1 MLTLERKA
9 EVLSNAAIFASLS
22 PNLLAQV
29 ASRSG
34 EKNVANGTLL
44 FSEGS
49 PGDTIYLIVT
59 GKVEIFRR
67 SAENIVVSLA
77 VLNAGEILGEMAA
90 LGGGIRTASARAAE
104 PTTLLF
110 IKSKALKALISK
122 VPNFGFDVFHIL
134 VARLTDANDRL
145 LAAPSPAMSLGRAVT
160 KRAPVRAPYKEEA
173 AHDLV
178 DCPNCFEQIQPRS
191 TTCDFC
197 GVKLQNV
204 ELTVA
209 CLQCGHSQPPGG
221 NFCRACG
228 VELKTGRL
236 PDRPGKRP
244 CPRCGLTSSGSETIC
259 VVCGTSFDRWPL
271 GVRLQDA
278 AAGVT
283 RTVSAHLGKAFIV
296 ALLAG
301 GGWAWVNRDRIDRQ
315 VQGALHGERIASVR
329 RAADEIIRFLPY
341 RDAASIMA
349 RMTPEAQ
356 ARLRE
361 RGEEELAALWG
372 RQVDTETLTALAIQE
387 VRPGDPGQSE
397 RTLVYL
403 KAEILLPPD
412 GQSAPIDP
420 SGVVG
425 KGLQELLQPK
435 GKRQERF
442 LIWSF
447 SADARLDAARAGSQ
461 R

>member
-1 MLTLERKA
+1 MLTLEEKA
-9 EVLSNAAIFASLS
+9 DVLSSTAIFESLS

-29 ASRSG
+29 AARAG
-34 EKNVANGTLL
+34 EKAVPAGTLL
-44 FSEGS
+44 FSEGA
-49 PGDTIYLIVT
+49 PGDTIYLVVT
-59 GKVEIFRR
+59 GAVEIFRK
-67 SAENIVVSLA
+67 SAEGTPVPLTSLH
-77 VLNAGEILGEMAA
+77 AGEIFGEMAA
-90 LGGGIRTASARAAE
+90 LGTGTRTASARTTEA
-104 PTTLLF
+104 TTLLF

-122 VPNFGFDVFHIL
+122 VPTFGFDVFHIL

-145 LAAPSPAMSLGRAVT
+145 MASPSSNISLGRSSS
-160 KRAPVRAPYKEEA
+160 KRARTPMIEEA
-173 AHDLV
+173 APDSV
-178 DCPNCFEQIQPRS
+178 DCPNCFEKIPLRS
-191 TTCDFC
+191 VRCSFC
-197 GVKLQNV
+197 GVPFDKV

-221 NFCRACG
+221 TFCRACG
-228 VELKTGRL
+228 VELATGRL
-236 PDRPGKRP
+236 PNRPGKRP

-259 VVCGTSFDRWPL
+259 VVCGTSFDRWPIA
-271 GVRLQDA
+271 VRLQDA
-278 AAGVT
+278 TAGLS
-283 RTVSAHLGKAFIV
+283 RAVSAHLGKAFIV

-301 GGWAWVNRDRIDRQ
+301 GGWAWLNRDRIDRQ
-315 VQGALHGERIASVR
+315 IQSALHGERVADVR

-372 RQVDTETLTALAIQE
+372 RQSDTETLAGLAIQE
-387 VRPGDPGQSE
+387 IRPGDPGESE

-403 KAEILLPPD
+403 KAEVLLPPN
-412 GQSAPIDP
+412 GQSSPIDP

-425 KGLQELLQPK
+425 KGIQELLQPR
-435 GKRQERF
+435 GKKQERF

-447 SADARLDAARAGSQ
+447 NARAKLEAV